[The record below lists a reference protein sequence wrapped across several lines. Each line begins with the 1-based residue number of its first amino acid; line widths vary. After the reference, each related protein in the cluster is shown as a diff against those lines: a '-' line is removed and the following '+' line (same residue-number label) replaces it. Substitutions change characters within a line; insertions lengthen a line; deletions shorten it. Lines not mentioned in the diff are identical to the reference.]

1 MWQDPIVDEVR
12 KAREEHARKFGNDL
26 AAICRDLREQQ
37 ARSGRKV
44 VRLEPRRPLLRAQEV
59 AKARR

>member
-12 KAREEHARKFGNDL
+12 KAREEHACKFGNDL

-37 ARSGRKV
+37 AGSGRKV
-44 VRLEPRRPLLRAQEV
+44 VRLELRRPLLRAHEI
-59 AKARR
+59 AKAQC